1 MSRGQNI
8 RSSPGFFLVYF
19 TRLTI
24 NSIINIQEKPHI
36 MHNYLSD
43 CAVDCGKMSKKYFNL
58 SSFMISSS
66 IYSFQKISKNRLFGF
81 Y

>member
-8 RSSPGFFLVYF
+8 QSSLGCFFVYF

-24 NSIINIQEKPHI
+24 NSIINIQEKPYI

-43 CAVDCGKMSKKYFNL
+43 CAIARGKMSKKYFNIF
-58 SSFMISSS
+58 SFIISSS
-66 IYSFQKISKNRLFGF
+66 IYSFQDISKN
-81 Y
+81 

>member
-24 NSIINIQEKPHI
+24 NSIINIQEKPYI

-43 CAVDCGKMSKKYFNL
+43 CAMDCGKMSKNNFNL
-58 SSFMISSS
+58 SSFMDISA
-66 IYSFQKISKNRLFGF
+66 IYSFQVIFKT
-81 Y
+81 